1 MGLLLSRAHSHDEN
15 NSLQSAFYTDHARFA
30 WWVWSPLGHM
40 KQSCS
45 IKAMYNLAFPVFM
58 SPVVWNMCENLHYE
72 SVHFKELHN
81 DQEHYWPTIYRA
93 GAAVWCQLL
102 LVFIHNGEKLLYT
115 PDLKMVLIFLVT
127 KVFQKG
133 TMVKWLYVS
142 LSHEILGDVIL
153 GDPGAVSREHF
164 IDSTNC
170 PWVSEDG
177 APSIYQEIPEI
188 PVGMLMEHTFFVRCN
203 EKLPGISGILKT

>member
-1 MGLLLSRAHSHDEN
+1 MGLLLSRAHSHGEN

-58 SPVVWNMCENLHYE
+58 SPVVWSMCENLHYE

-102 LVFIHNGEKLLYT
+102 LVFIHNGEKLLYS
-115 PDLKMVLIFLVT
+115 PDLILLRKSSQRVQWSNDFMFH
-127 KVFQKG
+127 
-133 TMVKWLYVS
+133 
-142 LSHEILGDVIL
+142 SHM
-153 GDPGAVSREHF
+153 RF
-164 IDSTNC
+164 
-170 PWVSEDG
+170 W
-177 APSIYQEIPEI
+177 APSSSETQGLLAANI
-188 PVGMLMEHTFFVRCN
+188 LSTR
-203 EKLPGISGILKT
+203 LTAPGSPRMGRLLFTKKFRKFRLGC